1 MCKTCIFL
9 TVTSKLFLPINE
21 VLSHVK
27 LTIPILVGEQSS
39 EYVVSLLTTSTP
51 WIFLSAFLGGRVQG
65 LSVRQCLSILHKT
78 ILRMWKT
85 IVTLIVLLSI
95 SRIMTYN
102 GMIKEIATSLVWL
115 TGSEGKMG

>member
-1 MCKTCIFL
+1 M
-9 TVTSKLFLPINE
+9 TSKLFLPINE

-51 WIFLSAFLGGRVQG
+51 WIFLSAVLGGRLQG

>member
-1 MCKTCIFL
+1 M
-9 TVTSKLFLPINE
+9 
-21 VLSHVK
+21 
-27 LTIPILVGEQSS
+27 
-39 EYVVSLLTTSTP
+39 
-51 WIFLSAFLGGRVQG
+51 
-65 LSVRQCLSILHKT
+65 
-78 ILRMWKT
+78 KT